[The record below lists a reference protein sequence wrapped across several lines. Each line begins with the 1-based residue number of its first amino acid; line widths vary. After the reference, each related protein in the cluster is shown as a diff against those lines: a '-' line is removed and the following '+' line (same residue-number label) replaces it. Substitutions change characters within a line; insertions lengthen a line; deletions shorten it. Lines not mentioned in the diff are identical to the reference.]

1 MNKNFLHINTDQ
13 HLPLSQLQDSLKE
26 YQQLF
31 DSSLDIICSTDE
43 HGRFLKVSAASKLVL
58 GYWPEE
64 LVGKLCLDLVVAEDL
79 PSTISILQSIKEDN
93 DVNNFENCLIRKD
106 GTIVSLAWSSR
117 WDEKAKVIYSVARDV
132 TEHNK
137 VQEAYRQQG
146 DRLHRACKL
155 AKLGIWEMDLVNNS
169 FYSSAELF
177 ELYGLT
183 KDDRNYVSIEDFF
196 SLVHPEDV
204 EPLKNAMLDLKD
216 LTTHTIKHHL
226 RKANTG
232 EVVYLLQ
239 DIQAVKDIHGN
250 VVRIH
255 GTTKDITEIEKA
267 HNALEQS
274 EKGLRSNAQR
284 LTEILETL
292 GDGFV
297 TLDRSFIVTYW
308 NNKAEELLGVQRKY
322 VLGKSLWSFFSQTT
336 ESKAFNEYYRALEQN
351 IPVHFE
357 HFYTPAHLY
366 LEVSAYPSKDG
377 LSIYFR
383 NITDQK
389 KKDLELKIS
398 NERFEFVSKA
408 TSEIIWDCDIS
419 KRVTFYNEAFTHLFG
434 HPHYE
439 QQSSDIWD
447 KNVHPEDWPMVS
459 REVENALNN
468 PSVSSLKVNYR
479 FKRSDESYAFVHDRA
494 VIIRDGKGK
503 AVRMVGSMQ
512 DVTMQKEAEF
522 LLEKS
527 EKRFR
532 AMVQSGQDLIALM
545 DASFNINYV
554 SPNYKNITGYSIN
567 RLIGL
572 NGFELIHPDDYD
584 SVLMEV
590 SKIQTQRII
599 SLPHY
604 RFRAFDG
611 SYKWFE
617 TTLTNFLNDEDI
629 HAIICNTRDVTK
641 RKAALDEVVKL
652 STIVQQTSNSV
663 ILTDPQGYIEWVNEA
678 FNKRTEYLLDEAV
691 GKHPMDI
698 LHGEG
703 TCEET
708 LKFIVER
715 VRQNLSFKCELVNYT
730 KSGRKH
736 WVENNGKPII
746 DKNGSIKHWFFIQ
759 TDITARKEAE
769 EALRLSED
777 RYKLLFYKS
786 PSPKWIYNAETYRII
801 EVNDAS
807 SDLYGYSRDEFL
819 GMTIPDLKLDCDREK
834 FTLLLQDVLKKKD
847 RTFCQVVWH
856 KKKSGEAFQVE
867 VNSHAIEL
875 ESGLHFIVTA
885 YDLSERLALQNKI
898 IEEKVA
904 IQKEVTK
911 AIINTQE
918 KERSFI
924 SKDLHDN
931 VNQILTAAKLCIENT
946 RYYPE
951 QREVFTDRGISM
963 VQNAIQEIR
972 SLSKTLMSPA
982 VYESGLKVTLIGMLD
997 QYRNIKR
1004 FDITEVLDFDE
1015 QAIDKELKL
1024 TIYRIV
1030 QELMNN
1036 IVKYAQASSVKV
1048 VITQDGPGLT
1058 VSVQDN
1064 GIGFD
1069 KSIKRSGLGL
1079 ANIKSRVELFQG
1091 TLQVNSAPGKGCCTI
1106 AFFPI

>member
-1 MNKNFLHINTDQ
+1 MNNNLLHINIDHQ
-13 HLPLSQLQDSLKE
+13 LPLSELQESLKE
-26 YQQLF
+26 YQKLF
-31 DSSLDIICSTDE
+31 DFSLDIICSIDE
-43 HGRFLKVSAASKLVL
+43 HGRFLKVSAASMQLW
-58 GYWPEE
+58 GYLPEE
-64 LVGKLCLDLVVAEDL
+64 LVGKSFLDLVVEEDL
-79 PSTISILQSIKEDN
+79 LSTISTLQSIKKDN
-93 DVNNFENCLIRKD
+93 YVNNFENCLKRKD
-106 GTIVSLAWSSR
+106 GTVVSLAWSSR
-117 WDEKAKVIYSVARDV
+117 WDDNTKVIYCVARDI
-132 TEHNK
+132 TERNK
-137 VQEAYRQQG
+137 AQQAYRQQG

-169 FYSSAELF
+169 FYSSGELF

-183 KDDRNYVSIEDFF
+183 KEGRSFVSTEEFF

-204 EPLKNAMLDLKD
+204 EPLKKALLSLGHLD
-216 LTTHTIKHHL
+216 THAIKHRL
-226 RKANTG
+226 RKADTG

-239 DIQAVKDIHGN
+239 DIQAVKDIKGN

-255 GTTKDITEIEKA
+255 GTAKDITEIEKA

-274 EKGLRSNAQR
+274 EKELRANAQR
-284 LTEILETL
+284 LTEIVETL

-297 TLDRSFIVTYW
+297 TLDRNFIVTYW
-308 NNKAEELLGVQRKY
+308 NKKAEELLGVQRKY
-322 VLGKSLWSFFSQTT
+322 LLGKSLWSFFSQAS
-336 ESKAFNEYYRALEQN
+336 ESKAFKEYNRALEQN
-351 IPVHFE
+351 VPVHFE
-357 HFYTPAHLY
+357 QYYTPAHLF

-377 LSIYFR
+377 LSVYFR

-389 KKDLELKIS
+389 RKDLELKIS

-408 TSEIIWDCDIS
+408 TSEIIWDCDIVR
-419 KRVTFYNEAFTHLFG
+419 RVTFYNEAFTHLFG
-434 HPHYE
+434 HPHFE
-439 QQSSDIWD
+439 QQSADIWD
-447 KNVHPEDWPMVS
+447 KNVHPDDWPGVVVK
-459 REVENALNN
+459 VENALKNS
-468 PSVSSLKVNYR
+468 SVSNLDVHYR
-479 FKRSDESYAFVHDRA
+479 FRKSDDSYAFVHDRA
-494 VIIRDGKGK
+494 LIIRDGKGK
-503 AVRMVGSMQ
+503 AIRMVGSMQ
-512 DVTMQKEAEF
+512 DITVQKEAEF

-532 AMVQSGQDLIALM
+532 ALVQSGQDLIALM
-545 DASFNINYV
+545 DASFNISYV
-554 SPNYKNITGYSIN
+554 SPNYKNITGNSIKQ
-567 RLIGL
+567 LIGF
-572 NGFELIHPDDYD
+572 NGFDLIHPDDYD
-584 SVLMEV
+584 AVITEA
-590 SKIQTQRII
+590 SKIQIQRMV

-604 RFRAFDG
+604 RFRANDG

-617 TTLTNFLNDEDI
+617 TTLTNFLDDEDI

-678 FNKRTEYLLDEAV
+678 FTKRTEYSLEEAV
-691 GKHPMDI
+691 GKHPMNI
-698 LHGEG
+698 LHGEE

-708 LKFIVER
+708 LKFIVEH
-715 VRQNLSFKCELVNYT
+715 VEQEHSFKCELVNYT

-736 WVENNGKPII
+736 WVENNGKPIT
-746 DKNGSIKHWFFIQ
+746 DKNGRIKHWFFIQ

-786 PSPKWIYNAETYRII
+786 PSPKWIYNAETFRVV

-807 SDLYGYSRDEFL
+807 SELYGYSREEFL
-819 GMTIPDLKLDCDREK
+819 GMTIPDLKLDCDIQK
-834 FTLLLQDVLKKKD
+834 FTAIVQHVLQEKD
-847 RTFCQVVWH
+847 RTFGQVVWH
-856 KKKSGEAFQVE
+856 KKKSGEVFQVE

-875 ESGLHFIVTA
+875 VSGLHFIVTA

-911 AIINTQE
+911 AVINTQE
-918 KERSFI
+918 KERSII
-924 SKDLHDN
+924 SKELHDN

-951 QREVFTDRGISM
+951 QRDVFTDRGISM

-982 VYESGLKVTLIGMLD
+982 VYESGLKVTLSGMLD

-1015 QAIDKELKL
+1015 EAIDKELKL
-1024 TIYRIV
+1024 TIYRII

-1036 IVKYAQASSVKV
+1036 TVKYAQATSVKV
-1048 VITQDGPGLT
+1048 IVAQEGPRLAI
-1058 VSVQDN
+1058 SVQDN

-1069 KSIKRSGLGL
+1069 KSVKRSGLGL
-1079 ANIKSRVELFQG
+1079 ENIKSRVELFQG
-1091 TLQVNSAPGKGCCTI
+1091 NLEVTSAPGKGCSTVAI
-1106 AFFPI
+1106 FPI